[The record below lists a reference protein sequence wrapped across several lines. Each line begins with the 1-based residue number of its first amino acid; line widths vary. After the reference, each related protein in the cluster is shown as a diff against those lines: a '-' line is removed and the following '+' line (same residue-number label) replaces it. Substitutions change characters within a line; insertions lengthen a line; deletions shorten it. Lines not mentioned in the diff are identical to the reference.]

1 MGKKVKSQSQGRQ
14 NETEIAKNFSN
25 YLNKIKSELNED
37 KKLEG
42 ISICRASEIQIEQN
56 KHCFLVFLNA
66 PSQAAFKEVHS
77 FLVQKFEEHFSTPVS
92 IIPERK
98 RVNGNLFRRYQG
110 TKVPRDRTLSAVFD
124 AYLEDL
130 IYPATIIGK
139 RIRFPQG
146 KARQFKV
153 IIDPVDKESIE
164 YKVPSIVV
172 CYKALT
178 NRCLHVEF
186 PEVKK
191 N

>member
-1 MGKKVKSQSQGRQ
+1 MGKKTKTQAQGRQ
-14 NETEIAKNFSN
+14 NETEISKNFSN
-25 YLNKIKSELNED
+25 FLAKIKSENNED
-37 KKLEG
+37 HKLDE
-42 ISICRASEIQIEQN
+42 ISICRASEIPIEQN
-56 KHCFLVFLNA
+56 SHCFLVFLNA
-66 PSQAAFKEVHS
+66 PSQAHFKAVHS
-77 FLVQKFEEHFSTPVS
+77 FLVKKFEEHFSNPVA
-92 IIPERK
+92 ILPERK

-124 AYLEDL
+124 SYLEDL

-153 IIDPVDKESIE
+153 IIDPVDKESFE

-178 NRCLHVEF
+178 NRCLHIEF

>member
-1 MGKKVKSQSQGRQ
+1 MGKKAKQSTTRQ

-25 YLNKIKSELNED
+25 FLS
-37 KKLEG
+37 KLKLDCKEVPDLEN
-42 ISICRASEIQIEQN
+42 ITICKASEISIDKD
-56 KHCFLVFLNA
+56 KHCFLVILNS
-66 PSQAAFKEVHS
+66 PSQAAYKSTHQ
-77 FLVQKFEEHFSTPVS
+77 FLLQKFEEHFSTPVVLAPNRNR
-92 IIPERK
+92 I
-98 RVNGNLFRRYQG
+98 NGNLYRKYQG
-110 TKVPRDRTLSAVFD
+110 TKVPRDRTLDSVFN

-130 IYPATIIGK
+130 VYPATIIGK

-178 NRCLHVEF
+178 NRCLHIEF
-186 PEVKK
+186 PENKK